1 MNYTKE
7 DLKVF
12 KHRDIKPEQIDRQ
25 LANFEKGFDYVDLS
39 EPATIG
45 NGIIRIE
52 AEDEERLNANFDKAR
67 QECELLKMVPASGSA
82 TRMFKDLFTFM
93 DTYTGTEEEFLE
105 FVQDK
110 GAGTMH
116 DFFLKLNELPFYN
129 RLSAALWNDGKDIDK
144 MIDKRQFNEILS
156 YILTDKGLNYGN
168 KIGRAHV

>member
-110 GAGTMH
+110 G
-116 DFFLKLNELPFYN
+116 
-129 RLSAALWNDGKDIDK
+129 
-144 MIDKRQFNEILS
+144 
-156 YILTDKGLNYGN
+156 
-168 KIGRAHV
+168 

>member
-1 MNYTKE
+1 MDYTKE

-82 TRMFKDLFTFM
+82 TRMFKDLFT
-93 DTYTGTEEEFLE
+93 
-105 FVQDK
+105 
-110 GAGTMH
+110 
-116 DFFLKLNELPFYN
+116 LKRFIYSSETV
-129 RLSAALWNDGKDIDK
+129 KC
-144 MIDKRQFNEILS
+144 KRAIFPLLQ
-156 YILTDKGLNYGN
+156 YIPPSTICSSKAVLTKS
-168 KIGRAHV
+168 R

>member
-67 QECELLKMVPASGSA
+67 QECELLKWSRLPDRPPGCS
-82 TRMFKDLFTFM
+82 KICL
-93 DTYTGTEEEFLE
+93 LLWIPIQ
-105 FVQDK
+105 VQKKNSWNSCRIK
-110 GAGTMH
+110 GRVQCTIS
-116 DFFLKLNELPFYN
+116 F
-129 RLSAALWNDGKDIDK
+129 
-144 MIDKRQFNEILS
+144 
-156 YILTDKGLNYGN
+156 
-168 KIGRAHV
+168 

>member
-1 MNYTKE
+1 MDYTKE

-67 QECELLKMVPASGSA
+67 QECELLKNGPGF
-82 TRMFKDLFTFM
+82 RIGHPD
-93 DTYTGTEEEFLE
+93 
-105 FVQDK
+105 VQRSVYFY
-110 GAGTMH
+110 GYLYRYRRRIPGIRAG
-116 DFFLKLNELPFYN
+116 
-129 RLSAALWNDGKDIDK
+129 
-144 MIDKRQFNEILS
+144 
-156 YILTDKGLNYGN
+156 
-168 KIGRAHV
+168 

>member
-1 MNYTKE
+1 MYKRQPLPRKMIKRLLRECKQILVLEEGYPVVEEMLKE
-7 DLKVF
+7 MCI
-12 KHRDIKPEQIDRQ
+12 RDREQIDRQ

-93 DTYTGTEEEFLE
+93 DTYTD
-105 FVQDK
+105 V
-110 GAGTMH
+110 
-116 DFFLKLNELPFYN
+116 Y
-129 RLSAALWNDGKDIDK
+129 
-144 MIDKRQFNEILS
+144 KRQNHTKISFFSDIFN
-156 YILTDKGLNYGN
+156 DC
-168 KIGRAHV
+168 

>member
-1 MNYTKE
+1 MDYTKE

-67 QECELLKMVPASGSA
+67 QECELLKMVPASGSSPGCS
-82 TRMFKDLFTFM
+82 KICL
-93 DTYTGTEEEFLE
+93 LLWIPIQ
-105 FVQDK
+105 VQKKNSWNSCRIK
-110 GAGTMH
+110 GRVQCTIS
-116 DFFLKLNELPFYN
+116 F
-129 RLSAALWNDGKDIDK
+129 
-144 MIDKRQFNEILS
+144 
-156 YILTDKGLNYGN
+156 
-168 KIGRAHV
+168 